1 MQRRDSSLLFF
12 PTNTTQQ
19 QPSSSLSSLTDP
31 TGSDATAGQTQGRG
45 ADQVAEENPERTVL
59 HLVLDRFS
67 KLQERVD
74 TLEMG
79 RDSPNPPAAAPSS
92 STPTSKGK
100 EKATPLDASRPT
112 AGVVPHATEAIR
124 STIPPHLLVD
134 EEDPVDT
141 FARMPNGDK
150 DAFRVLLRR
159 FGINVKTF
167 IDIMQ
172 DRSASSSTL
181 PAATSQPLTK
191 AATEPIPRS
200 STPIPSRDT
209 VVGSTLEPPTSD
221 TFAASAVSQHSGRVS
236 HCKPEYL
243 GTFSGNPTDLEDFI
257 SQVHAVG
264 RANPDPAWKMAL
276 LHTLPLVMEK
286 DARVWHTGLS
296 DTEAAEMTT
305 LTAWFDRMR
314 EAFPVNPYE
323 QRNQARTRAWVPM
336 DESAS
341 AYYFYKLRLLRSAY
355 GKDHSEKNLAID
367 ILDGLPVT
375 FRVMLRLPRQGVTL
389 QDIRQEI
396 SDREPMFRELQLSAP
411 TPPATAIPLPPRPVA
426 PPVSSTP
433 RPAAVNNSSSST
445 RPGPSAPSNS
455 RSGPSSGSNTYV
467 PVTPETY
474 DPTCA
479 IPASGTTRRKYRR
492 PDNGRTLTLN
502 RPCAVCNKDH
512 FDFEHPYMVAKGFVL
527 DPLEPYPEEDP
538 DDEGF
543 ETSATTEN

>member
-221 TFAASAVSQHSGRVS
+221 TFAASAVSQHSGR
-236 HCKPEYL
+236 
-243 GTFSGNPTDLEDFI
+243 GD
-257 SQVHAVG
+257 
-264 RANPDPAWKMAL
+264 
-276 LHTLPLVMEK
+276 
-286 DARVWHTGLS
+286 DAT
-296 DTEAAEMTT
+296 
-305 LTAWFDRMR
+305 
-314 EAFPVNPYE
+314 
-323 QRNQARTRAWVPM
+323 
-336 DESAS
+336 
-341 AYYFYKLRLLRSAY
+341 
-355 GKDHSEKNLAID
+355 
-367 ILDGLPVT
+367 
-375 FRVMLRLPRQGVTL
+375 
-389 QDIRQEI
+389 
-396 SDREPMFRELQLSAP
+396 
-411 TPPATAIPLPPRPVA
+411 
-426 PPVSSTP
+426 
-433 RPAAVNNSSSST
+433 
-445 RPGPSAPSNS
+445 
-455 RSGPSSGSNTYV
+455 
-467 PVTPETY
+467 
-474 DPTCA
+474 
-479 IPASGTTRRKYRR
+479 
-492 PDNGRTLTLN
+492 
-502 RPCAVCNKDH
+502 
-512 FDFEHPYMVAKGFVL
+512 
-527 DPLEPYPEEDP
+527 
-538 DDEGF
+538 
-543 ETSATTEN
+543 